1 MKKLLLILLLC
12 LPLLIGQ
19 TVIRDNPVSIA
30 WDVVVPM
37 GGDTISYEIFVAP
50 LGDYASAQNV
60 GQTDLLETEV
70 TIASEGDW
78 VIGVRT
84 VRTITANGEI
94 LYSDINWSDIDGL
107 STPNP
112 FIVRWY
118 SVPDAPDNLRV
129 Q

>member
-19 TVIRDNPVSIA
+19 TVIRDNPVSVA
-30 WDVVVPM
+30 WDAVIPM
-37 GGDTISYEIFVAP
+37 GGDTISYEVFLSP
-50 LGDYASAQNV
+50 LGDYAAAQSL
-60 GQTDLLETEV
+60 GQTDLLDMEV
-70 TIASEGDW
+70 NIASEGDW

-84 VRTITANGEI
+84 IRTIMANGEI
-94 LYSDINWSDIDGL
+94 LYSDINWSDVDGL
-107 STPNP
+107 STPDP

-118 SVPDAPDNLRV
+118 AAPVAPGNLRI

>member
-1 MKKLLLILLLC
+1 MKKILLIILMV
-12 LPLLIGQ
+12 LPLLLGQ
-19 TVIRDNPVSIA
+19 IVVRDNPVSVA
-30 WDVVVPM
+30 WDAVASM
-37 GGDTISYEIFVAP
+37 GGDTIAYEIFIAP
-50 LGDYASAQNV
+50 LGDYASAQSV
-60 GQTDLLETEV
+60 GQTVLLDMDV

-84 VRTITANGEI
+84 VRTITVNSEI
-94 LYSDINWSDIDGL
+94 LYSDINWSDVDGL

-118 SVPDAPDNLRV
+118 AAPDAPNNLRM